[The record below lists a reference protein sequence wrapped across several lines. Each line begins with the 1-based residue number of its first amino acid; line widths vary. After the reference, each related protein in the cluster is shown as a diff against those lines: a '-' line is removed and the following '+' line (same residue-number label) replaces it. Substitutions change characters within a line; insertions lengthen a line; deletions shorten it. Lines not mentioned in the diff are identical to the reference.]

1 MAKSRDKGKREVKK
15 KKKEKAPKGVP
26 PPFSST
32 TFTPRREPGMPG
44 SAGAPPEASVRQRAP
59 VRGCCSWFRRCR
71 AGRAVLAR
79 SWDDW
84 GGLRGGGACARR
96 GGRGSC

>member
-26 PPFSST
+26 LPFSST

-44 SAGAPPEASVRQRAP
+44 PAGAPPE
-59 VRGCCSWFRRCR
+59 
-71 AGRAVLAR
+71 
-79 SWDDW
+79 
-84 GGLRGGGACARR
+84 
-96 GGRGSC
+96 